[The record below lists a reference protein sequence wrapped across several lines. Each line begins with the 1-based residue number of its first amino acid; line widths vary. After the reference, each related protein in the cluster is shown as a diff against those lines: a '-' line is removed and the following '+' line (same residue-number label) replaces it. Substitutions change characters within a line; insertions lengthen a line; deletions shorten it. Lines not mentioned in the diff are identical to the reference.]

1 MSPRPSPSLNPRNH
15 DDVNASPIDTS
26 TADRVRTAEG
36 QNSGSGAWSTVATP
50 GLPDDENAQAHFS
63 LGRTEIPSSDT
74 LDRPPEERLSS
85 DERKS
90 VKFMGPDGAPLS
102 PASTHNT
109 VSSYDAPPPPP
120 PTHIASPVV
129 PSKPLASARSVPVVG
144 NPPNGRPRGDSSA
157 STRSNDRHN
166 QPGTDIS
173 EVSERDAVLGTTSP
187 KPKAAP
193 TSSSD
198 TRTSTVPSSIN
209 VPPAPPPS
217 LASAPSLP
225 PPLQPQ
231 SHGLGLTSPPISLAP
246 TPKSLSSRDV
256 EQTQKHAK
264 WAISALEFDDYETAR
279 SELRKALNLLGG

>member
-1 MSPRPSPSLNPRNH
+1 MSPRASPSLNPRNH
-15 DDVNASPIDTS
+15 DDVNESPIDTS
-26 TADRVRTAEG
+26 TADSLRTAES

-50 GLPDDENAQAHFS
+50 GLPDDENAQVHFNLS
-63 LGRTEIPSSDT
+63 RTEIPSSDT
-74 LDRPPEERLSS
+74 LGRPPE
-85 DERKS
+85 ERKS

-120 PTHIASPVV
+120 PTHIASPVA
-129 PSKPLASARSVPVVG
+129 PSKPPASARSVPVVG
-144 NPPNGRPRGDSSA
+144 NPPDGRPRGDSSA

-166 QPGTDIS
+166 QPGTHTSD
-173 EVSERDAVLGTTSP
+173 VSAHDAALGTTSP
-187 KPKAAP
+187 KPKTAP
-193 TSSSD
+193 TSD
-198 TRTSTVPSSIN
+198 TRTSTVSSSIN

-217 LASAPSLP
+217 LASAPTLP
-225 PPLQPQ
+225 SPLHPQ
-231 SHGLGLTSPPISLAP
+231 SHGLGLTSPPVSLAP
-246 TPKSLSSRDV
+246 TPKSLSSREV

>member
-15 DDVNASPIDTS
+15 DDVNASLIDTS
-26 TADRVRTAEG
+26 TTDSLRTAES
-36 QNSGSGAWSTVATP
+36 QNSGSGAWSTVATS
-50 GLPDDENAQAHFS
+50 GLPDDENAQVHFNLS
-63 LGRTEIPSSDT
+63 RTEIPSTDT
-74 LDRPPEERLSS
+74 LGGPPEERLS
-85 DERKS
+85 DERKG

-109 VSSYDAPPPPP
+109 VSSYNAPPPPP
-120 PTHIASPVV
+120 PTHIASPVD
-129 PSKPLASARSVPVVG
+129 PSEPPASARSVPVVG
-144 NPPNGRPRGDSSA
+144 NPTGGRPRGDSSV
-157 STRSNDRHN
+157 STRSNDLHN
-166 QPGTDIS
+166 QPGTHTSD
-173 EVSERDAVLGTTSP
+173 VSTHDAALGTTSP
-187 KPKAAP
+187 KPKTAP
-193 TSSSD
+193 TSD

-225 PPLQPQ
+225 PPLHPQ
-231 SHGLGLTSPPISLAP
+231 SHSLGLTSPPVSLAP

>member
-15 DDVNASPIDTS
+15 DDVNESPIDIS
-26 TADRVRTAEG
+26 TADSLRTAES

-50 GLPDDENAQAHFS
+50 GLPDDENAQVHFNLS
-63 LGRTEIPSSDT
+63 RTEIPSSDT
-74 LDRPPEERLSS
+74 LGRPPE
-85 DERKS
+85 ERKS

-120 PTHIASPVV
+120 PTHIASPVA
-129 PSKPLASARSVPVVG
+129 PSKPPASARSVPVVG
-144 NPPNGRPRGDSSA
+144 NPPDGRPRGDSSA

-166 QPGTDIS
+166 QPGTHTSD
-173 EVSERDAVLGTTSP
+173 VSAHDAALGTTSP
-187 KPKAAP
+187 KPKTAP
-193 TSSSD
+193 TSD
-198 TRTSTVPSSIN
+198 TRTSTVSSSIN

-217 LASAPSLP
+217 LASAPTLP
-225 PPLQPQ
+225 SPLHPQ
-231 SHGLGLTSPPISLAP
+231 SHGLGLTSPPVSLAP
-246 TPKSLSSRDV
+246 TPKSLSSREV